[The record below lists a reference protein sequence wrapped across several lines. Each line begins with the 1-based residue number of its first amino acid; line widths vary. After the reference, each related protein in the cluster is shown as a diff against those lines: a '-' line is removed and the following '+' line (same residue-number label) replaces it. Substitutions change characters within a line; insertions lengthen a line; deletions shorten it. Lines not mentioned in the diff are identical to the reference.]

1 MTANIKIITDSN
13 CGIPLHISRFPSGE
27 VAVSLGVDEKNP
39 FKVKKHVS
47 VLVQGYEPDL
57 LFILGNIKDALDK
70 LIREADVQVD
80 VRLFLGFMPHARYD
94 RHMVDGDGFALRVF
108 CDMLNLLKFS
118 RIIVIDPHSDQTL
131 SLLRNASALSQDE
144 VAMLTLATENK
155 PDYLVAPDAGAYK
168 KIFKLSQKMGVPVVT
183 LTKIRDLESGNIIET
198 RLLDEIDNGAYCL
211 IVDDLC
217 DGGRTFIEAA
227 KTLHKAG
234 AERVDLFVTHGIFS
248 AGLSNLLDNGITKL
262 YCTDSFKTL
271 DTEGWEGRIK
281 QYNFF

>member
-1 MTANIKIITDSN
+1 MTANIKIVTDSG

-27 VAVSLGVDEKNP
+27 VAVALGVDANNP
-39 FKVKKHVS
+39 FKVQKHVS

-57 LFILGNIKDALDK
+57 LFILGNIKDALDE

-108 CDMLNLLKFS
+108 CDMLNLMKFS
-118 RIIVIDPHSDQTL
+118 RIMVIDPHSDQTC
-131 SLLRNASALSQDE
+131 SLLRNAGAIPQDDVMMRVLS
-144 VAMLTLATENK
+144 TENK

-168 KIFKLSQKMGVPVVT
+168 KIFKLSQKMGIPVVT
-183 LTKIRDLESGNIIET
+183 LTKVRDLESGNIVET
-198 RLLDEIDNGAYCL
+198 RLLDEIDKGAYCL

-227 KTLHKAG
+227 KALQKAG
-234 AERVDLFVTHGIFS
+234 AERVDLAVTHGIFS

-262 YCTDSFKTL
+262 YCTDSYKTL